1 MSDLITISFKAD
13 AKFVQ
18 TFRKKLK
25 GKNASEFIREAID
38 EKLSRAN
45 LEDKEFFSLMKQL
58 KNLDPLAMHLDMK
71 DLLLN
76 TQIIFE
82 EVRNLQNPIFQPK
95 AQAPETSVEI
105 TKVEPKQNTKPNKN
119 NLGTCPKCSLPLSEY
134 QNTGYIGCSNFPKCG
149 YIEKIKRT

>member
-1 MSDLITISFKAD
+1 MSELTTISFKAD
-13 AKFVQ
+13 TKFVQ

-82 EVRNLQNPIFQPK
+82 EVRKLQNPISQPK
-95 AQAPETSVEI
+95 AQAPEISVEI
-105 TKVEPKQNTKPNKN
+105 TKVEPKQNPAPPEK
-119 NLGTCPKCSLPLSEY
+119 NLGVCPKCSAPLTIDEKS
-134 QNTGYIGCSNFPKCG
+134 NYIVCSNLRKLTCT
-149 YIEKIKRT
+149 YLIR